1 MAEPVEDSIFRE
13 IDEELRQ
20 ENFAKLWKRYGNV
33 IIAGA
38 VVLVV
43 AVGGYQGWQT
53 YDLSSRTQQG
63 ERFDTALRSVQ
74 VGSVESAISEL
85 KVLHDD
91 SGSGYRLLSAFQNAG
106 LQARMG
112 DETSAAASY
121 DRIAED
127 SGFDQIYRDLARLL
141 AATILINTENSDQ
154 EIISRLQSLNTN
166 DNPWRHGTRE
176 LLAVAAERS
185 GDKEKSR
192 SLFKALSEDPTAPQG
207 IRQRASEML
216 AALGG

>member
-53 YDLSSRTQQG
+53 YDLSNRTQQG

-74 VGSVESAISEL
+74 VGSVESALSEL

-91 SGSGYRLLSAFQNAG
+91 SGAGYRLLSAFQNAG

-154 EIISRLQSLNTN
+154 EIISRLQSLNTT

-192 SLFKALSEDPTAPQG
+192 SLFKALSEDATAPQG